1 MDFSG
6 LSHNLALADSA
17 KAVFNNITNIGFT
30 TCGLWGAPSIKINK
44 TNQAGEFICNANS
57 VVEFKNA
64 NTVLFWHH
72 IPSGASLDFSFPAG
86 TSFNTY
92 RFSNSTPGVSGIG
105 YSIKADTCTNVMW
118 GLMPTNGSTVKIS
131 NSVLRAIGLWF
142 EGADTANV
150 NGLVNN
156 TNYVDFTAN
165 LTDRNLRLVNT
176 SLTTWSL
183 YPMKKS
189 FVNVSGSILGEIGLQ
204 GRSRL
209 ESQSI
214 VVDGS
219 GGYIF
224 STDTTTLIYG
234 YSSATCAVR
243 SDKNAIVIF
252 AYSSIMNGIANSL
265 GQSVMIIIQSTLQE
279 EPAPL
284 DRSCMWFEII
294 NGPSTGFIDTIVNI
308 KGSAWIDKTFTSP
321 LMDFNYYDLFYQEG
335 EDSIWTAIVEKV
347 HVEKRD
353 EILASWNTNG
363 ITPGNYVLKLVLHD
377 DSPDSNTIDAVKT
390 ITLLPKV
397 LSVDEYLS
405 EENVIV
411 SPNPATSII
420 EITVPMAGN
429 LKLFNSQS
437 QIVYSQEKCQLYN
450 KIDISALPKG
460 IYFLRIADRVTKKI
474 IIF

>member
-1 MDFSG
+1 
-6 LSHNLALADSA
+6 
-17 KAVFNNITNIGFT
+17 
-30 TCGLWGAPSIKINK
+30 
-44 TNQAGEFICNANS
+44 
-57 VVEFKNA
+57 
-64 NTVLFWHH
+64 
-72 IPSGASLDFSFPAG
+72 
-86 TSFNTY
+86 
-92 RFSNSTPGVSGIG
+92 
-105 YSIKADTCTNVMW
+105 
-118 GLMPTNGSTVKIS
+118 
-131 NSVLRAIGLWF
+131 
-142 EGADTANV
+142 
-150 NGLVNN
+150 
-156 TNYVDFTAN
+156 
-165 LTDRNLRLVNT
+165 
-176 SLTTWSL
+176 
-183 YPMKKS
+183 
-189 FVNVSGSILGEIGLQ
+189 
-204 GRSRL
+204 
-209 ESQSI
+209 
-214 VVDGS
+214 
-219 GGYIF
+219 
-224 STDTTTLIYG
+224 
-234 YSSATCAVR
+234 
-243 SDKNAIVIF
+243 
-252 AYSSIMNGIANSL
+252 MNGIANSL

-284 DRSCMWFEII
+284 DRSCMWLESI